1 MTPIQ
6 ALARVPSAAIEA
18 RRLRS
23 LRLTIKANAPVDSG
37 KLKRSWDD
45 PRTVQRL
52 PSGVVQID
60 NKLPYARIQDQGGT
74 IPPYDIIAAK
84 GPGHVMRAVIAGQV
98 RFFTRRGKIEIAPQ
112 NYVSRAVSQWQSTP
126 LGAGQTA
133 SWGPKGGGTIST
145 PLISAAAVLR
155 LRQATEAQRLNA
167 EAARES

>member
-18 RRLRS
+18 KRLRS

-60 NKLPYARIQDQGGT
+60 NKLPYARIQDEGGT

-98 RFFTRRGKIEIAPQ
+98 RYFTKRGKIKIEPQ
-112 NYVSRAVSQWQSTP
+112 NYISKAVTQWQSTP
-126 LGAGQTA
+126 LGAGQSA
-133 SWGPKGGGTIST
+133 SWTPKGGGTIST
-145 PLISAAAVLR
+145 PSISTAALLR
-155 LRQATEAQRLNA
+155 LRQATESAKT
-167 EAARES
+167 